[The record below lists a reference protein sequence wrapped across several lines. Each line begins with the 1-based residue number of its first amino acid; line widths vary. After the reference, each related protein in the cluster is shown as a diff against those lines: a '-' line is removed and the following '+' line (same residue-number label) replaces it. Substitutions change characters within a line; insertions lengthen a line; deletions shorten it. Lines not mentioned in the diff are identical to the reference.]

1 MVNAVI
7 DFVNTHNRGSLEESG
22 GIMFYPDPHNFY
34 QGDELPG
41 EFTDK
46 FKVSKF
52 SKTFIFFLKP
62 GVGTLCDLAW
72 GPTPK
77 FFFGIDFDF

>member
-46 FKVSKF
+46 FKVSKI
-52 SKTFIFFLKP
+52 SITFLFFLKP
-62 GVGTLCDLAW
+62 GVDNLLGRKLARYDL
-72 GPTPK
+72 K
-77 FFFGIDFDF
+77 VFYI

>member
-52 SKTFIFFLKP
+52 SITFIFFLKP
-62 GVGTLCDLAW
+62 GVGTLCDL
-72 GPTPK
+72 
-77 FFFGIDFDF
+77 IM